1 MQVCLPA
8 LLCMSLQWLL
18 YALQVILNVNL
29 PELVWDFTILKG
41 SLLTTIFSKYTE
53 LLQSKKFFRVF

>member
-29 PELVWDFTILKG
+29 PELVWDFYNSQGLVTYNDILKIHRII
-41 SLLTTIFSKYTE
+41 TI
-53 LLQSKKFFRVF
+53 KKIF

>member
-29 PELVWDFTILKG
+29 PELVWDFYNSHGLVNYNDILKIHR
-41 SLLTTIFSKYTE
+41 TITI
-53 LLQSKKFFRVF
+53 KKFF

>member
-29 PELVWDFTILKG
+29 PELVWDFYNSQGLVTYNDILKIHR
-41 SLLTTIFSKYTE
+41 TITI
-53 LLQSKKFFRVF
+53 KKFF

>member
-18 YALQVILNVNL
+18 YALQVILNFNL
-29 PELVWDFTILKG
+29 PELVWDFYNSQGLVTYNDILKIHRII
-41 SLLTTIFSKYTE
+41 TI
-53 LLQSKKFFRVF
+53 KKIF

>member
-18 YALQVILNVNL
+18 YALQIILNVNL
-29 PELVWDFTILKG
+29 PELVWDFYNSQGLVTYNDILKIHRII
-41 SLLTTIFSKYTE
+41 TI
-53 LLQSKKFFRVF
+53 KKIF

>member
-29 PELVWDFTILKG
+29 PELVWDFYNSQGLVTFNDILKIHR
-41 SLLTTIFSKYTE
+41 TITI
-53 LLQSKKFFRVF
+53 KKIF